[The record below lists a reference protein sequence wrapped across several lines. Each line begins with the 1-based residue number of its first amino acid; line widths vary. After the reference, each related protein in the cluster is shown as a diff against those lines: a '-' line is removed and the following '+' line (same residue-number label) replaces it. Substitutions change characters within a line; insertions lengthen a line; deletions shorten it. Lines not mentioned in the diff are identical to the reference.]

1 MTNIRKLGNMSVKT
15 SANLVKEATMG
26 EQDILK
32 AAQAQA
38 SKSGEFEKE
47 TANKAMASAICAS
60 VVAMI
65 VMVVAEL
72 LVYRK
77 IDLGKPAL
85 LLIVTC
91 VVELCQ
97 GRKLQNKKQ
106 VVRGVVEAIVAAL
119 FLILYVGAFF
129 RR

>member
-1 MTNIRKLGNMSVKT
+1 MSAKT

-38 SKSGEFEKE
+38 SKTGEFEKE
-47 TANKAMASAICAS
+47 TSNKAMAGAIGVAMI
-60 VVAMI
+60 AMI

-72 LVYRK
+72 LVYRR
-77 IDLGKPAL
+77 IDLGKPGLLAL
-85 LLIVTC
+85 ITC
-91 VVELCQ
+91 FVELHQ
-97 GRKLQNKKQ
+97 GRKLQKKQQ

-119 FLILYVGAFF
+119 LLILYVGAFF

>member
-1 MTNIRKLGNMSVKT
+1 
-15 SANLVKEATMG
+15 MG

-47 TANKAMASAICAS
+47 TANKAMAGAICVS
-60 VVAMI
+60 VVTMI

-72 LVYRK
+72 LVFRR

-85 LLIVTC
+85 LLIITSF
-91 VVELCQ
+91 VELHE

-129 RR
+129 KR